1 MQQEQDHYIKNL
13 VKKITQLEEY
23 YDNEKVKCQNLTEKL
38 EDLEDEHNEK
48 AKELARA
55 KYKLDEGLNRVRLL
69 EGELEQKHTMIEE
82 RDQKVKEQEHHIGDL

>member
-38 EDLEDEHNEK
+38 EDLEDEHN
-48 AKELARA
+48 
-55 KYKLDEGLNRVRLL
+55 
-69 EGELEQKHTMIEE
+69 
-82 RDQKVKEQEHHIGDL
+82 